1 MRHLYM
7 ALPLVLLVSIAL
19 ASDVYSQTTCL
30 NMGAI
35 ISCTGPNGSRSDAYI
50 LEDGYA
56 KQRRDEQRREEIRRE
71 VQRQE
76 DERRSD
82 ERRRSLIYGD
92 DQDQY
97 RYDPRRVR

>member
-1 MRHLYM
+1 MTT
-7 ALPLVLLVSIAL
+7 LLAASLFFLIAIP
-19 ASDVYSQTTCL
+19 SYSQTTCL
-30 NMGAI
+30 NMGNI

-56 KQRRDEQRREEIRRE
+56 QQRRDEQRREEIRRE

-76 DERRSD
+76 EERRSD

-97 RYDPRRVR
+97 RYNPRRVR